1 MAKKKAAKR
10 ASPKKKVTAKKV
22 APSKKAQNEFVAAQA
37 ASGTLSHR
45 LHLHNI
51 SAKTANWTLSGGGN
65 RARGITPSGGQS
77 SVRPTHAKR
86 YKVTFWV
93 KPEKKVSAAV
103 GPDCSAI
110 YNGSKLYVT
119 CPH

>member
-1 MAKKKAAKR
+1 MATKKAAKK
-10 ASPKKKVTAKKV
+10 ASPKAKKV

-51 SAKTANWTLSGGGN
+51 SARTANWTLSGGGN
-65 RARGITPSGGQS
+65 RARGVTPSEGQS

-86 YKVTFWV
+86 YKVTFWI
-93 KPEKKVSAAV
+93 KPEKKVSAALN
-103 GPDCSAI
+103 PDSAAI
-110 YNGSKLYVT
+110 YNGVKIFVT
-119 CPH
+119 HPH